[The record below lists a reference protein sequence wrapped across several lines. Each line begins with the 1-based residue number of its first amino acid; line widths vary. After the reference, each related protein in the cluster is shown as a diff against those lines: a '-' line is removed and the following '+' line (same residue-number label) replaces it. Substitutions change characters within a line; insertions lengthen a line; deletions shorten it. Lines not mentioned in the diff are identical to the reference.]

1 MFFWRPKIRQRYIY
15 NIYNYIAV
23 FFLMDPK
30 SSKSGNSQVQICDF
44 YLLCVRDSNFFVF
57 QSYVIFFCEFSKQE
71 EFSRFLVLFYEN
83 FASMVWIF
91 TCITL
96 TSLTFSFSKL
106 SDNFLII
113 FKLGRVRLIV
123 GVIL

>member
-1 MFFWRPKIRQRYIY
+1 
-15 NIYNYIAV
+15 
-23 FFLMDPK
+23 MDVK
-30 SSKSGNSQVQICDF
+30 SSKSGNSQVKICDF

-57 QSYVIFFCEFSKQE
+57 QSYAIFFCEFSKQE
-71 EFSRFLVLFYEN
+71 EFSRFLVLFYEI

-106 SDNFLII
+106 SDNLLRMDLNFHDFLA
-113 FKLGRVRLIV
+113 KDEYLGVC
-123 GVIL
+123 

>member
-1 MFFWRPKIRQRYIY
+1 M
-15 NIYNYIAV
+15 N
-23 FFLMDPK
+23 PK
-30 SSKSGNSQVQICDF
+30 SSKSGNSQVKICDF

-106 SDNFLII
+106 SDKFCAFFHDFLA
-113 FKLGRVRLIV
+113 KDEYLGVC
-123 GVIL
+123 